1 MEIQCESVCVKS
13 AGDIASIIL
22 PILRS
27 ECEVDRG
34 KEHFWVIGRRID
46 GVVQYVE
53 LVSLGV
59 LDQCSIHPR
68 EVFRFAI
75 MKGVHSII
83 LVHNHPSS
91 TVSPSKEDES
101 ITQQLVQSGE
111 ILGIKVLDHVIV
123 GGTGGYYS
131 IMHKEKG
138 EV

>member
-13 AGDIASIIL
+13 ASDIAGIIL

-27 ECEVDRG
+27 ECEMDRG
-34 KEHFWVIGRRID
+34 KEHFWVIGRGTD

-53 LVSLGV
+53 LVSLGI
-59 LDQCSIHPR
+59 LDQCTIHPR

-91 TVSPSKEDES
+91 TISPSKEDEA
-101 ITQQLVQSGE
+101 ITQRLVQSGE
-111 ILGIKVLDHVIV
+111 ILGVRSCDC
-123 GGTGGYYS
+123 G
-131 IMHKEKG
+131 
-138 EV
+138 